1 MRHFQHAHQV
11 AAINLEESRPMHA
24 TDHQALPEIDA
35 GAVLAKAAR
44 NAAQAL
50 GLSQVELGEAIGRAR
65 SSLARPLDPASKSG
79 ELAALLIR
87 CYRSLFVLT
96 GGEPEAMSH
105 WMTTFNLHTGGV
117 PREQIRQVQG
127 LVTVTEYLDAVRGKL

>member
-1 MRHFQHAHQV
+1 MRHFSHPHQ
-11 AAINLEESRPMHA
+11 AATVKLEEVRPMHA
-24 TDHQALPEIDA
+24 TNHQVLPEP
-35 GAVLAKAAR
+35 GTVLAKAAR

-50 GLSQVELGEAIGRAR
+50 GLSQVELGEVIGRAR
-65 SSLARPLDPASKSG
+65 SSLARPLDPSSKSG

-127 LVTVTEYLDAVRGKL
+127 LVAVTEYLDAVRGKL